1 MRATKPDKPYKDF
14 PLTAHPAGV
23 WVKKIKG
30 KLYTFGGW
38 ADPDGALAKY
48 RHQVDALQAG
58 REPDPMP
65 SDGQL
70 TMLDLVNEFLESKEK
85 LVESGDLSKGMWFDY
100 HRSCARLLAI
110 TGKTK
115 IVEALKPRDFDDIR
129 AKLAAGVAKV
139 TQANRIRLARI
150 VFKFANDQ
158 DLIKS
163 PLKFGQ
169 NFKQPDRAAL
179 RAERQAG
186 GAKDFAPEEL
196 RAAIDAAGVPLR
208 AMILLGINCGFGNND
223 CATLPLSAI
232 DLDGGWIGFPRP
244 KTHVER
250 RCPLWPETVKAL
262 RDALAKRPTPK
273 DEQFAGLAFV
283 SKYGNPYVRLSEK
296 GANMDAIA
304 GAFAK
309 ILELLGMSGN
319 RRAFYSLRRTFETV
333 AGNSRDQIATD
344 HIMGHSPPSDDMSA
358 VYRQSI
364 ADDRLIAVSEFVRSW
379 LWPKPVKAKETAK
392 KVPKTKA
399 K

>member
-1 MRATKPDKPYKDF
+1 MRAAKPQKPYKDF

-30 KLYTFGGW
+30 KLHTFGGW
-38 ADPDGALAKY
+38 SDPDGALAKY

-85 LVESGDLSKGMWFDY
+85 MVESGDLSKAMWFDY
-100 HRSCARLLAI
+100 HRSCARLLEI

-115 IVEALKPRDFDDIR
+115 VVEMLKPRDFDDIR
-129 AKLAAGVAKV
+129 AKLAAGVSKV

-186 GAKDFAPEEL
+186 GEKGFTPEEM
-196 RAAIDAAGVPLR
+196 RAIIPAAGVPLK

-223 CATLPLSAI
+223 CATLPITAI
-232 DLDGGWIGFPRP
+232 DLDGGWINFPRP

-262 RDALAKRPTPK
+262 RVALAKRPSPK
-273 DEQFAGLAFV
+273 DEQFAGLAFIT
-283 SKYGNPYVRLSEK
+283 KYGSPYVRLSEK
-296 GANMDAIA
+296 GTNLDAIA
-304 GAFAK
+304 SSFAK
-309 ILELLGMSGN
+309 ILGTLGMAGN

-344 HIMGHSPPSDDMSA
+344 HIMGHSPPSEDMSA

-364 ADDRLIAVSEFVRSW
+364 ADERLIAVSDFVRTW
-379 LWPKPVKAKETAK
+379 LGPIKAKATAK